1 MAPTGPTRQP
11 TFAPTRQPTQP
22 TFAPTP
28 QPTQPTFAP
37 TPQPSVTRSSIQDEG
52 NACFDMA
59 ASMPGLQSITG
70 KYYILINTHCSDS
83 MT

>member
-1 MAPTGPTRQP
+1 MTISVGTAPSMAPTGPTRQP
-11 TFAPTRQPTQP
+11 SLAPTR
-22 TFAPTP
+22 PTP
-28 QPTQPTFAP
+28 QPTFAP

-59 ASMPGLQSITG
+59 ASMPGLQTITG
-70 KYYILINTHCSDS
+70 MHYIPINTYCCDS

>member
-1 MAPTGPTRQP
+1 MITVDTIPSKAPTRQP

-22 TFAPTP
+22 TFAPTR
-28 QPTQPTFAP
+28 
-37 TPQPSVTRSSIQDEG
+37 QPSVTRSSIQDEG

-59 ASMPGLQSITG
+59 ASMPGLQSIAG
-70 KYYILINTHCSDS
+70 KYYISLNTHFSDC

>member
-1 MAPTGPTRQP
+1 MTISVGTAPSMAPTGPTRQP
-11 TFAPTRQPTQP
+11 SLAPTRPTPQPTFAPTRQRT
-22 TFAPTP
+22 
-28 QPTQPTFAP
+28 
-37 TPQPSVTRSSIQDEG
+37 VTRSSIQDEG

-70 KYYILINTHCSDS
+70 KYYISINTYCSDS

>member
-11 TFAPTRQPTQP
+11 SLAPTR
-22 TFAPTP
+22 
-28 QPTQPTFAP
+28 
-37 TPQPSVTRSSIQDEG
+37 QPSVTRSSIQDEG

-59 ASMPGLQSITG
+59 ASMPGLQTIAG
-70 KYYILINTHCSDS
+70 KYYILINTYCSDY

>member
-11 TFAPTRQPTQP
+11 TFAPTR
-22 TFAPTP
+22 

-59 ASMPGLQSITG
+59 ASMPGLQTITG
-70 KYYILINTHCSDS
+70 KYYISINIHCSDS

>member
-11 TFAPTRQPTQP
+11 TFAPTRPTPQP
-22 TFAPTP
+22 TFAPTR
-28 QPTQPTFAP
+28 QPSQPTFAP
-37 TPQPSVTRSSIQDEG
+37 TSRPSVTRSSIQDEG

-59 ASMPGLQSITG
+59 ASMPGLQSIAG

>member
-1 MAPTGPTRQP
+1 MIPVDTIPSKAPTRQP

-22 TFAPTP
+22 TFAPTR
-28 QPTQPTFAP
+28 
-37 TPQPSVTRSSIQDEG
+37 QPSMTRSSIQDEG

-70 KYYILINTHCSDS
+70 KYYISLNTRYSDC

>member
-1 MAPTGPTRQP
+1 MIPVDTIPSKAPTRQP

-22 TFAPTP
+22 TFAPTR
-28 QPTQPTFAP
+28 
-37 TPQPSVTRSSIQDEG
+37 QPSMTRSSIQDEG
-52 NACFDMA
+52 HACFDMA

-70 KYYILINTHCSDS
+70 KYYISLNTHYSDC

>member
-1 MAPTGPTRQP
+1 MIPVDTIPSKAPTRQP

-28 QPTQPTFAP
+28 QPTQPTIAP

-59 ASMPGLQSITG
+59 ASIRGLQSITG
-70 KYYILINTHCSDS
+70 
-83 MT
+83 M

>member
-1 MAPTGPTRQP
+1 MTISVGTAPSMAPTGPTRQP

-22 TFAPTP
+22 TFAPTRR
-28 QPTQPTFAP
+28 
-37 TPQPSVTRSSIQDEG
+37 PSATRSSIQDEG